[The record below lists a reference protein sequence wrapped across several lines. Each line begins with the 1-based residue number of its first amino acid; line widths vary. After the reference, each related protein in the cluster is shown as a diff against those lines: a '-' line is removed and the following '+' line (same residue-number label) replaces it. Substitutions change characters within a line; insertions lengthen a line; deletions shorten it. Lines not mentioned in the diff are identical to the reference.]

1 MTDELLPIEGISR
14 RDLLKRSAIVGG
26 ASAMVWAAP
35 SITTLGGRAFGA
47 NGTPLTASF
56 VAFIVECPNDLK
68 SPYRVK
74 WNESTDTLED
84 GRALPFCDPNS
95 QFVKDYQA
103 ASSGGLNDKFT
114 VTVQRLG
121 GNRVSF
127 TVSEPCTILDGE
139 ANGAV
144 KEATD
149 CRIVKGDLTN
159 FDRTI
164 TFDLSIFEAD

>member
-56 VAFIVECPNDLK
+56 VAFIVECPDDPN

-84 GRALPFCDPNS
+84 GRALPRCPASD
-95 QFVKDYQA
+95 FVTDYQNA
-103 ASSGGLNDKFT
+103 NEGGLNDKFT
-114 VTVQRLG
+114 VEVKRLE
-121 GNRVSF
+121 GNKVSF
-127 TVSEPCTILDGE
+127 TVSDSTDSCFIREG
-139 ANGAV
+139 AAV
-144 KEATD
+144 KEALV
-149 CRIVKGDLTN
+149 CLIVSGTLSDDNK
-159 FDRTI
+159 TI
-164 TFDLSIFEAD
+164 TLDLSIFEED